1 MSLVLH
7 KVVNVVVNVDFGKL
21 ISWLACTKMC
31 IIMNDFKQWCN
42 LLSVQGAIDGT
53 HF

>member
-7 KVVNVVVNVDFGKL
+7 KVVNVVVNVDLRKL
-21 ISWLACTKMC
+21 ISWPTCREMC
-31 IIMNDFKQWCN
+31 IIMSDFKQWCN